1 MMRSSDY
8 ARTSPEARQG
18 FAVFAVRLVL
28 VVMAPAYAGDFA
40 GRQRLIEAK
49 IGINEVEQDAVVTQ

>member
-18 FAVFAVRLVL
+18 FAVFAVRLVR
-28 VVMAPAYAGDFA
+28 VSMAQEHMGGLDQ
-40 GRQRLIEAK
+40 RQRLLDRKSASTRL
-49 IGINEVEQDAVVTQ
+49 NTTPL